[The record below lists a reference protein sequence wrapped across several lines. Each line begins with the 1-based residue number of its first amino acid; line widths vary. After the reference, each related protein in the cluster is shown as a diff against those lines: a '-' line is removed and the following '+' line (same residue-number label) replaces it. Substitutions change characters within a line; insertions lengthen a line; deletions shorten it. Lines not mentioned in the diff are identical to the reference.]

1 MKEGAAEAGVSPTAT
16 AGGPAISPSP
26 DGASPDSTAPTSSQE
41 SGNGEGVHIA
51 HPKSQPAAMTSS
63 QTPGLAGTL
72 SEQKSAKE
80 TKETAS
86 APSLPSLPSVQ
97 QPQRR
102 TRRIYQQVALVA
114 VRETRILG
122 LYWTRRGRKT
132 TTLGDISFDEMSA
145 TSKRTVIAASA
156 SLLLGSEIVGMTLT
170 AAEQAAI
177 VGKEAAAIREVFTEG
192 ADAQS
197 LKLQVANSETG
208 RELAGLTPE
217 DFAELYQTS
226 KMEMRLYHDRTAYS
240 RLRIIAPNPATA
252 RGWGGTVLRDEAGY
266 TPTNLEND
274 LRVATKPIFDTDPTF
289 KLIYASNLS
298 KDDRHPWFEDTMPP
312 ADLDLPVNPRGNFYR
327 GQTGMLIHR
336 VTLEDAYAA
345 GHVLY
350 DEKGGKLSYA
360 DFIGA
365 TGNKLGKEINYTL
378 EHKSGGTAVIDLI
391 ALLTAQKR
399 GVGECALFYIDSDA
413 DFSSALAH
421 LRARLGDGAVGIGF
435 DVATTT
441 KGTSNPSGVTVTER
455 NGNQFTQHL
464 VCAWKERKPQI
475 ARERVRRI
483 IETVRSRPTG
493 GPARRLC
500 IDASNERYFAEE
512 TRDEL
517 ASLIPVELVIS
528 GASVH
533 PPGYTEPTN
542 YKTWLGDLYSAEIN
556 DNHYTLPPENY
567 LKKDHRIVIKD
578 RGLYMCDPEADGAH
592 GDTFDSGK
600 LAQHALL
607 GTGGALESVAGIV
620 MGRPAGNSHHF
631 KPRRLRA

>member
-1 MKEGAAEAGVSPTAT
+1 MRRASKKISA
-16 AGGPAISPSP
+16 PAS
-26 DGASPDSTAPTSSQE
+26 AVAPSSQE
-41 SGNGEGVHIA
+41 SGNGEAA
-51 HPKSQPAAMTSS
+51 HGIVPKSVLESQPAATTSS

-72 SEQKSAKE
+72 SPLTSHL
-80 TKETAS
+80 S
-86 APSLPSLPSVQ
+86 PP
-97 QPQRR
+97 RR
-102 TRRIYQQVALVA
+102 TRRLYQQTALVA
-114 VRETRILG
+114 VRQTRILG

-145 TSKRTVIAASA
+145 QARRTVIAASA

-170 AAEQAAI
+170 SAEQAAI
-177 VGKEAAAIREVFTEG
+177 VAGEAAAIRESLTSG

-197 LKLQVANSETG
+197 LQLQVANSDTG
-208 RELAGLTPE
+208 KELAGLTPE

-289 KLIYASNLS
+289 KLVYASNLS

-312 ADLDLPVNPRGNFYR
+312 ADLLLPVNPAGNFYR

-336 VTLEDAYAA
+336 VTLEDAYVA

-350 DEKGGKLSYA
+350 DERGGQLSYEQFLA
-360 DFIGA
+360 DPA
-365 TGNKLGKEINYTL
+365 NKLGREINYTL

-399 GVGECALFYIDSDA
+399 GIGQCGLFYIDSDA
-413 DFSSALAH
+413 DLA
-421 LRARLGDGAVGIGF
+421 RAVSHIRENLGDGPVGIGF
-435 DVATTT
+435 DVATTE
-441 KGTSNPSGVTVTER
+441 KKVSNPSSVTVTER
-455 NGNQFTQHL
+455 RGNEFRQVAVIL
-464 VCAWKERKPQI
+464 WKERRETI
-475 ARERVRRI
+475 ARERARRI
-483 IETVRSRPTG
+483 VEAVRDRKEG

-500 IDASNERYFAEE
+500 IDATSERLFAQGTQEE
-512 TRDEL
+512 FRG
-517 ASLIPVELVIS
+517 LIPVELVIS
-528 GASVH
+528 SVGIQ
-533 PPGYTEPTN
+533 PPTYTEPTN
-542 YKTWLGDLYSAEIN
+542 YKTWLGDLYASEIN

-567 LKKDHRIVIKD
+567 FKKDHRIVIKD
-578 RGLYMCDPEADGAH
+578 RGLYMCDAEADGAH

-600 LAQHALL
+600 LAQHALNEV
-607 GTGGALESVAGIV
+607 GVGFTAEII
-620 MGRPAGNSHHF
+620 
-631 KPRRLRA
+631 

>member
-1 MKEGAAEAGVSPTAT
+1 MKRKPRVSRDGGEGSDGKISQETEYSQ
-16 AGGPAISPSP
+16 GGKPIKKP
-26 DGASPDSTAPTSSQE
+26 SSQE
-41 SGNGEGVHIA
+41 SGNGEGANIGA
-51 HPKSQPAAMTSS
+51 LLPQSQPAALTSS
-63 QTPGLAGTL
+63 KTPGLAGAL
-72 SEQKSAKE
+72 S
-80 TKETAS
+80 
-86 APSLPSLPSVQ
+86 PSLPSSPSRETV
-97 QPQRR
+97 RR
-102 TRRIYQQVALVA
+102 TRRLYQQTALVA
-114 VRETRILG
+114 VRQTRILG

-132 TTLGDISFDEMSA
+132 TTLGDISFDEMSGQA
-145 TSKRTVIAASA
+145 RRTVIAASA

-177 VGKEAAAIREVFTEG
+177 VGKEASAIREVFVEG

-197 LKLQVANSETG
+197 LDLQVANAETG
-208 RELAGLTPE
+208 KELAGLTPE

-312 ADLDLPVNPRGNFYR
+312 AELELPVNPAGNFYR

-336 VTLEDAYAA
+336 VTIEDAYAA

-350 DEKGGKLSYA
+350 DERGGKLTYEQFLA
-360 DFIGA
+360 DPA
-365 TGNKLGKEINYTL
+365 NKLGREINYTL

-399 GVGECALFYIDSDA
+399 GIGNCALIYVDSDA
-413 DFSSALAH
+413 DLQRATAF
-421 LRARLGDGAVGIGF
+421 LRANLGSGPVGIGF

-441 KGTSNPSGVTVTER
+441 KATSNPSSVTITER
-455 NGNQFTQHL
+455 RGNEYRQPVVFF
-464 VCAWKERKPQI
+464 WKERRENI
-475 ARERVRRI
+475 ARERLRRI
-483 IETVRSRPTG
+483 VEAVRDRKEG

-500 IDASNERYFAEE
+500 IDASNERLFAQG
-512 TRDEL
+512 TQDEFRG
-517 ASLIPVELVIS
+517 LIPVELVIS
-528 GASVH
+528 GVSVH

-542 YKTWLGDLYSAEIN
+542 FKTWLGDLYSAQIN
-556 DNHYTLPPENY
+556 DNHYTCPPENY
-567 LKKDHRIVIKD
+567 FKRDHRIVIKD
-578 RGLYMCDPEADGAH
+578 RGLYQCEPEGDGAH

-600 LAQHALL
+600 LAQHALNEVGVGFTAEL
-607 GTGGALESVAGIV
+607 I
-620 MGRPAGNSHHF
+620 
-631 KPRRLRA
+631 